1 MMEYKQKGEL
11 FSLDLLRCLRT
22 DYFHN
27 DCQECVQICPEGA
40 FFFDRKRLSVD
51 FDKCINCSVCLGV
64 CPSEA
69 LSLEFFDP
77 NAYVL
82 KNSNHLSCKKD
93 IPCLSAFSTEH
104 FIAMALRSDEL
115 FVDLFHCEGCSLN
128 PDNKTLTSIEA
139 RIEEAKRFLEE
150 TKSNKT
156 IEQKPYEPQ
165 RRGFFKALYS
175 AAKDVANEPLKEVIN
190 SIERL
195 PIKTTLLKNSIK
207 AAVQDL
213 ANKQVSSNYSFLA
226 AKAINSECTNCGDCV
241 QFCPTNALFFSQD
254 GAAIWF
260 VAGRCID
267 CSICNDICKPKAIS
281 DKEQI
286 DLITYAFDRGE
297 ELIHHTLEI
306 CNECKTPFAYKG
318 GEMICER
325 CKSFIDDF
333 SDIFKL
339 ASDME

>member
-27 DCQECVQICPEGA
+27 DCQECLQICPEEA
-40 FFFDRKRLSVD
+40 IFFDRKRLSVD
-51 FDKCINCSVCLGV
+51 FEKCINCSVCLGV

-69 LSLEFFDP
+69 LSLDFFDP

-93 IPCLSAFSTEH
+93 IPCLSAFSSEH
-104 FIAMALRSDEL
+104 FISMALRSDEL
-115 FVDLFHCEGCSLN
+115 FIDLSHCEGCNLN
-128 PDNKTLTSIEA
+128 PENRTLESIQA
-139 RIEEAKRFLEE
+139 RVGEAKRFLEE
-150 TKSNKT
+150 SESGKSIK
-156 IEQKPYEPQ
+156 QKPYEPQ
-165 RRGFFKALYS
+165 RRGFFKALYN
-175 AAKDVANEPLKEVIN
+175 AAKDVASEPLPKS

-195 PIKTTLLKNSIK
+195 PVKTTLLKNSIK
-207 AAVQDL
+207 AET
-213 ANKQVSSNYSFLA
+213 SNLQSHISTSYSFLA
-226 AKAINSECTNCGDCV
+226 QKGISDECTNCGDCV

-267 CSICNDICKPKAIS
+267 CNICNDICKPKAVS

-297 ELIHHTLEI
+297 ELIHHRLEI

-318 GEMICER
+318 GEMVCER
-325 CKSFIDDF
+325 CKSFINDF

-339 ASDME
+339 ASDLE